1 MARNTQSFNPRQS
14 MHRSDYEIFHYQDPK
29 MQEVPLHHHD
39 FYEIYLFLSG
49 NVEYLVEGR
58 SYTLQPNDLLLISP
72 MELHRPMVAP
82 DKSYERIV
90 LWIDESYLNRLPE
103 SEAVKVCF
111 DSGQNLFPCSGTAIP
126 SLVRHLVREDST
138 KQSGSRIY
146 AEGIFLQLM
155 AEVIRLTTGHTGA
168 ANHTSSSPL
177 VSQVLQYIGNH
188 YQDNL
193 RLESLAAQF
202 FVSKYYLAHAFRD
215 SVGTSVYHYIQLKRL
230 QHARQLLSE
239 GRSPGEACV
248 SCGFQDYANFYRSFR
263 QIYGISPQEAVE
275 HP

>member
-1 MARNTQSFNPRQS
+1 MVRNTQPFNPRQS
-14 MHRSDYEIFHYQDPK
+14 MHRPDYEIFHYQDPK

-72 MELHRPMVAP
+72 MELHRPMVAL

-90 LWIDESYLNRLPE
+90 LWIDESYLNTLPE
-103 SEAVKVCF
+103 RDAVKACF
-111 DSGQNLFPCSGTAIP
+111 DSGRNLFPCSGTAIP
-126 SLVRHLVREDST
+126 SLVRHLVREDGT
-138 KQSGSRIY
+138 EQSGSRMY
-146 AEGIFLQLM
+146 AKGLFLQLM
-155 AEVIRLTTGHTGA
+155 AEVIRLATDYAGDEDHAGD
-168 ANHTSSSPL
+168 SPL
-177 VSQVLQYIGNH
+177 VSRVLQYISNH

-193 RLESLAAQF
+193 RLDSLAAQF
-202 FVSKYYLAHAFRD
+202 FVSKYYLAHAFRE

-239 GRSPGEACV
+239 GRNPGEACQ